1 MKPTKKTA
9 AKRVTKKKPA
19 KRAVRRNSIEHK
31 LLQLYN
37 RIDDWCGLQKDR
49 SETIVTPQDKKYVW
63 TLVEDIQ
70 SNKFTKLC
78 KEDFEKCNGLWKQYA

>member
-1 MKPTKKTA
+1 MKPAKK
-9 AKRVTKKKPA
+9 RPA
-19 KRAVRRNSIEHK
+19 KRAVKRGSIEHK

-37 RIDDWCGLQKDR
+37 RIDDWCIPGER

-63 TLVEDIQ
+63 TLIEDIQ

-78 KEDFEKCNGLWKQYA
+78 KEDFEKCNGLWRQYETR